1 MYFKNKQK
9 TSGVF
14 LIFTKQ
20 KMTEVTTKNSMLE
33 ARLEDEDK
41 LLKFYMNKEKSLVDG
56 KFYHHLKRFLL

>member
-1 MYFKNKQK
+1 
-9 TSGVF
+9 
-14 LIFTKQ
+14 
-20 KMTEVTTKNSMLE
+20 MTEVTTKNSMLE